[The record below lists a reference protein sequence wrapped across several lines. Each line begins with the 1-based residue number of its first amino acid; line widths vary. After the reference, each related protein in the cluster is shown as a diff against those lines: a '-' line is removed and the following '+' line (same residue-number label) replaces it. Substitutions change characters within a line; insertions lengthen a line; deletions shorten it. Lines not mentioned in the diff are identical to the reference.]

1 MPGGDVI
8 GPTRVR
14 LAVPWLA
21 AAVHRTEDGR
31 DDPVRCPTGE
41 WLVGRAARTSADE
54 TDWRR
59 WLVRETGLPDD
70 ALRRWPAGPCAHAAR
85 RGSLPS
91 GTWAIARPVHV
102 LAGLDRLRLAPDR
115 LAIDA
120 VEAQALCTD
129 LTRHFEESGFRF
141 HAGPDGDWLL
151 ECREP
156 LECVSVE
163 PVVAAGGDLRELLPA
178 GRDGA
183 RVRSLQNEIQM
194 LLHDRASTA
203 GRDRSGAALVNS
215 VWLWGFGAAAAPAPA
230 SLPTLYTDD
239 AWLAGLWRAH
249 GALPLALA
257 QFAAGAWPPGTLL
270 VGWSE
275 PPAPDAREA
284 VAVLE
289 ARCLAP
295 LRAGLRAGRV
305 PCVELLAGNFGCT
318 TWRSDRWKFWRRPRL
333 LAEAFG

>member
-1 MPGGDVI
+1 MPGGEVI

-21 AAVHRTEDGR
+21 ATVSHATDGR
-31 DDPVRCPTGE
+31 GDPVRCPAGE
-41 WLVGRAARTSADE
+41 WLLARAVRTVAGA

-85 RGSLPS
+85 HGSLPA
-91 GTWAIARPVHV
+91 GTWAIARPVHL

-120 VEAQALCTD
+120 VEAQALCAD
-129 LTRHFEESGFRF
+129 LNRHFEESGFRF

-156 LECVSVE
+156 LECDSVD
-163 PVVAAGGDLRELLPA
+163 PVLAAGRDLRDLLPA

-194 LLHDRASTA
+194 LLHDRAATA
-203 GRDRSGAALVNS
+203 GGDRSGAALVNS
-215 VWLWGFGAAAAPAPA
+215 VWLWGFGAGAAPIPA
-230 SLPTLYTDD
+230 SLPALYTDD

-249 GALPLALA
+249 GAAPLAIA
-257 QFAAGAWPPGTLL
+257 QLAAGAWPRGTVL
-270 VGWSE
+270 VGWSGT
-275 PPAPDAREA
+275 PAPDAREA

-289 ARCLAP
+289 ARGLAP
-295 LRAGLRAGRV
+295 LRAGLLAGRV
-305 PCVELLAGNFGCT
+305 RCVELLAGDFVCT
-318 TWRSDRWKFWRRPRL
+318 TRRSDRWKFWRRPRL
-333 LAEAFG
+333 LAEVFG